1 MYDGFFWNF
10 EGNEFVL
17 LDGNGFRN
25 WFKVESRVS
34 ERLLFQL
41 KVTRD
46 HNMPKTYLDVRDF
59 GDTAPPNDPDAT
71 YVPRDDT
78 FVRLQ
83 MDYTF

>member
-1 MYDGFFWNF
+1 VYDGFFWNF

-17 LDGNGFRN
+17 LDGKGFRN

-34 ERLLFQL
+34 DRMLFQL

-46 HNMPKTYLDVRDF
+46 HNLPQTYLDVRMFNDPV
-59 GDTAPPNDPDAT
+59 GNDPDSDYA
-71 YVPRDDT
+71 PKDQT